1 MTRAHEIE
9 LPREEVAVDIKD
21 LSKAYG
27 GNHVLRGIDLQVN
40 TGQVMC
46 LIGRSGC
53 GKSTL
58 LRCMNGLVT
67 PDSGS
72 VNILG
77 RELGQTNL
85 NELRTSV
92 GMVFQSYNLFP
103 HMRVV
108 DNVAAGPRKIL
119 KLGKE
124 ESIRIA
130 REKLEQ
136 VGLDEKADHW
146 PSQLSGGQQ
155 QRVAIARSLAM
166 NPKVL
171 LLDEVTAALDPET
184 VGSVLAVIRNLAS
197 EGMTMVLV
205 THEMSFA
212 YEVSDLVAYMEE
224 GKVVEVGKAKE
235 ILSNPS
241 DPRTRTF
248 LSRTLPSTA
257 IPTFDGGGDDQ

>member
-1 MTRAHEIE
+1 MQDDDAGRAE
-9 LPREEVAVDIKD
+9 LAVDIAD
-21 LSKAYG
+21 LYKSYG
-27 GNHVLRGIDLQVN
+27 TNHVLSGIDLQVAE
-40 TGQVMC
+40 GQVMC

-58 LRCMNGLVT
+58 LRCMNGLVL
-67 PDSGS
+67 PESGS
-72 VNILG
+72 VTVLG
-77 RELGQTNL
+77 RRLGARETSL

-103 HMRVV
+103 HMRVI

-124 ESIRIA
+124 ESITIA
-130 REKLEQ
+130 KAQLEH
-136 VGLDEKADHW
+136 VGLAAKAGHW

-166 NPKVL
+166 NPQVL

-184 VGSVLAVIRNLAS
+184 VGSVLGVIRSLARD
-197 EGMTMVLV
+197 GMTMVLV

-212 YEVSDLVAYMEE
+212 YEVSDLVAYIEE
-224 GKVVEVGKAKE
+224 GKIVEIGKSKDV
-235 ILSNPS
+235 LTNPV
-241 DPRTRTF
+241 DARTRTF
-248 LSRTLPSTA
+248 LSRTLPSVG
-257 IPTFDGGGDDQ
+257 IPGLSELGDDA